1 MSSTTSTP
9 APSVAAPI
17 LADDPFG
24 DAVLEDPLPFHER
37 LREAGRLGFGTFLMP
52 ESASRQLTGK
62 GAQGMQVVPV
72 RTVAD
77 LAEQLFRS

>member
-1 MSSTTSTP
+1 M
-9 APSVAAPI
+9 
-17 LADDPFG
+17 
-24 DAVLEDPLPFHER
+24 EMR